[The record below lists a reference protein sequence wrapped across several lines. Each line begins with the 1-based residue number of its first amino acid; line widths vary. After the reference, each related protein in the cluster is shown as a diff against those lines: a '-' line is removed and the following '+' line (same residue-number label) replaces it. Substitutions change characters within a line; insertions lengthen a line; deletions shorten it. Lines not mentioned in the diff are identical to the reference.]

1 MRECMCKC
9 KCSCEKMARAADD
22 VLGSIVR
29 LISCTDQATYIHT
42 DKAKQRMGKPPYY
55 LRKPCG
61 WSGYRLSLFAG
72 PVALAVHSSSRRL
85 LRFSLVCYR
94 SSMCMLL
101 QDSVVLYNSSK
112 REMPIMSKPVSHR
125 ALAIKMSL
133 LRPLRGVNL
142 KSLTL
147 YTFLRGTAFVH

>member
-1 MRECMCKC
+1 
-9 KCSCEKMARAADD
+9 MARAADD
-22 VLGSIVR
+22 VLGNIVR
-29 LISCTDQATYIHT
+29 LVSCTSQATYTHMN
-42 DKAKQRMGKPPYY
+42 KAKQRIGKAPYY
-55 LRKPCG
+55 LRTPCG
-61 WSGYRLSLFAG
+61 WPGYRLSLFAG
-72 PVALAVHSSSRRL
+72 PVALAVRGSSRRL
-85 LRFSLVCYR
+85 LRFSLVYYR

-112 REMPIMSKPVSHR
+112 REMPIMSHSVSHR

-147 YTFLRGTAFVH
+147 YTFLRSTTFVH